1 MTTTILNDQEF
12 NQVITGDIFLNTN
25 TVEIDEDGNIVSD
38 TLTASTRLTRSGI
51 GILNNLLNGI
61 DFTGILFNSTGFAY
75 QSLTSLATITW
86 ANLSTK
92 IQAISALS
100 QASNATTLNVNNA
113 IRIQNGETEPSPLL
127 QYIELFADPAD
138 GHNKLSLS
146 GSIGQPN
153 QVLASG
159 GPNGSLAWV
168 NHGGGQQNV
177 GTLAEVLNEGAIA
190 DRDIDMDNNDL
201 LNVRVIYN
209 EDSFGFQG
217 QMDAQNNFTEK
228 IAPATSQGWG
238 MRTIGDGAYSYVQ
251 NDVGSI
257 ITFSSATNL
266 ETGLNVPR
274 MEIRDVVADK
284 QLYLTSQKL
293 YLSSAITP
301 FPADPTPNAF
311 FFFFEDGKLQYTTGI
326 VVANE
331 TTLPSG
337 LTQSTNGIQ
346 IVIGGTTYYLPLFTA
361 TP

>member
-1 MTTTILNDQEF
+1 MEYPPPEGITDIFNPSQFPQTFTLLQQFINAGVGTFLTFPVAQGNQSWEEQGFSFTIGAEGLSYNGTTT
-12 NQVITGDIFLNTN
+12 
-25 TVEIDEDGNIVSD
+25 
-38 TLTASTRLTRSGI
+38 
-51 GILNNLLNGI
+51 
-61 DFTGILFNSTGFAY
+61 
-75 QSLTSLATITW
+75 TW
-86 ANLSTK
+86 ANLQTK
-92 IQAISALS
+92 IQAIQALS
-100 QASNATTLNVNNA
+100 QASNSKTLNVNNA

-127 QYIELFADPAD
+127 QYIQLIADTD

-159 GPNGSLAWV
+159 GENGSLAWV
-168 NHGGGQQNV
+168 NHGGGGGNDP
-177 GTLAEVLNEGAIA
+177 TLAEVLNEGAIA

-251 NDVGSI
+251 NEVGSI

-266 ETGLNVPR
+266 QTGLNVPR

-311 FFFFEDGKLQYTTGI
+311 LGTDEDGKLQYTTGI

-331 TTLPSG
+331 TTLPAG
-337 LTQSTNGIQ
+337 LTQSNKGIEV
-346 IVIGGTTYYLPLFTA
+346 VIGGTTYYLPLFTA
-361 TP
+361 T